1 MNYNT
6 HIIKLDVFDVSLSRE
21 FIVGT
26 KLKTMINDKVND
38 VGNVIINHILYKI
51 DNLKYRYS
59 TMQIICYIKTSM
71 RILNNLYS
79 GTHDFKLL
87 KQYLSLIFISRI
99 HITRIFYKYYILSEL
114 MDLLEIDRR
123 MLFEDD
129 DWLKVM
135 FNLRN
140 YIERNDF
147 APIKIASTIVMQ
159 TVKKSLHYNSTPD
172 IIQLN
177 KFLIITK
184 TSSSQR
190 RGHLYNNFHPSFHLF
205 VYHNVK

>member
-6 HIIKLDVFDVSLSRE
+6 HIIKLDVFDISLSSE
-21 FIVGT
+21 FIAGT
-26 KLKTMINDKVND
+26 KLKTMINNKVNG

-51 DNLKYRYS
+51 NNLKYRYS
-59 TMQIICYIKTSM
+59 TMQIICYIKTSVC
-71 RILNNLYS
+71 ILNNLYS
-79 GTHDFKLL
+79 GSNDFKLL

-99 HITRIFYKYYILSEL
+99 HITRIFYKYYILSVL

-129 DWLKVM
+129 NWLKVM

-140 YIERNDF
+140 DIERSDF
-147 APIKIASTIVMQ
+147 VPNTIDSNLLIQ
-159 TVKKSLHYNSTPD
+159 TVKKSLHYNSTPN

-184 TSSSQR
+184 TYSSQR
-190 RGHLYNNFHPSFHLF
+190 RGHLYNNFSSVFSFIRLS
-205 VYHNVK
+205 